1 MSGIEIQP
9 LPVDFD
15 AAPRQ
20 VATADIRD
28 DGAFIMQGVTG
39 TRRIEVTRAPAGWM
53 LEAVR
58 AGDADI
64 TDQAVQ
70 FGTPAQSRNDIE
82 VVLTD
87 RLSGVGGTVTNDRGS
102 GVPGVQVIVFP
113 IDDAL
118 RYAGSR
124 YFATAHTSDTG
135 AFKIS
140 GVPPGSYYV
149 GVVSRSRDKDPDSWQ
164 DPQMLE
170 SFARS
175 AQSIVVG
182 DGATTTINLRLSTQ

>member
-1 MSGIEIQP
+1 M
-9 LPVDFD
+9 
-15 AAPRQ
+15 
-20 VATADIRD
+20 
-28 DGAFIMQGVTG
+28 
-39 TRRIEVTRAPAGWM
+39 
-53 LEAVR
+53 
-58 AGDADI
+58 
-64 TDQAVQ
+64 
-70 FGTPAQSRNDIE
+70 
-82 VVLTD
+82 
-87 RLSGVGGTVTNDRGS
+87 SGVGGTVSNDRGS

-149 GVVSRSRDKDPDSWQ
+149 AVPPPSRDKDPDAWQ

-170 SFARS
+170 SFTRIAE
-175 AQSIVVG
+175 SIVVR
-182 DGATTTINLRLSTQ
+182 DGATTTVNLRRSER